1 MADYR
6 ITVDTDI
13 DTSKLDAFEKK
24 IKSLENESL
33 KIKIDVDAD
42 NISKQVTS
50 QINKALG
57 TGSSKKTTLNLDIN
71 SNKIKT
77 DANNVFKDIQ
87 NKASKVSLQ
96 ISSGKEY
103 RDNIS
108 EINKT
113 IKEINRLSINPD
125 VNLEQLKEAERYLD
139 KLVNRKNRADIDE
152 IDIFDGLDTTAA
164 RNFAVEL
171 EKVEHAINNIQAHAR
186 DLDISKQIKQG
197 ASETKAAM
205 NELASAYKRMDSL
218 QKQQVG
224 LDVNSNQYKAIDS
237 EINRLI
243 QKAAELQTKLG
254 NNIPDSFFDSIA
266 ESGARARADLDKT
279 IAKVEDARRKMA
291 DARLDNVQANFH
303 SINADANNAV
313 AKIEKFGNN
322 ANQELLQ
329 LKKDVVDLQT
339 ALKVAIDTGDVSKA
353 ADVYD
358 ELSDR
363 IKQATSAASNMKSEM
378 NLKNI
383 NSELDTMR
391 QKAKATIELWRQQN
405 SASEKMFGKD
415 MDGYLSKLDM
425 ASTKDEIRSV
435 STEFGIMQK
444 QAKIAGVAQMTIFD
458 RLTTKAKEY
467 ASYIGVAGLAMNGY
481 QLFRSMAQN
490 VLEVDTAMTGLY
502 RVTDLTQAQ
511 YTQLYSNMISS
522 AQKYGATLTDIINAT
537 SDWTR
542 AGFDADTSNKLAE
555 VTTMYQ
561 HIADLDYNTASENL
575 LTAYNG
581 FKDSLSG
588 QFGGDVVDTV
598 RYITDVFNELDN
610 KYSVTAAGLGEALQ
624 RSASAMQLAGNTFQ
638 ETAAMTTGMTEVIQD
653 PEKSGQALKILS
665 LRLRGMKGEL
675 QEMGEEVDPTVEN
688 ISKMQGQILN
698 LTHGKVDI
706 FDDGEFKS
714 TYEIMDGI
722 HSAWKDMSDI
732 EQADLLETIAGK
744 NRANEIA
751 ALISNWENVK
761 SAVLDAEN
769 ATGSASRENDKYM
782 EHMQSALDRFTAAWQ
797 SLSATALDSGFL
809 TGLINFGTDA
819 ITVIDDL
826 VDRFGVLQPLLAG
839 IFGGAGLL
847 GKGLFKTSDNEL
859 SFLNTSL
866 SDLKDAFS
874 TGWNRGKSK
883 NGAVGFLSGASEAFS
898 EFNKSL
904 GKIDRKAL
912 DNVRNILSKGEGNFS
927 TSELVAAFD
936 GTSDAL
942 SGLRDKA
949 KEGKLSLDDLGNAS
963 VKTKTSM
970 LATKAAALALNVG
983 IGLLASVAIDAAIK
997 GFDSFV
1003 HAAENASEAAD
1014 LAFDDA
1020 SATATQAEESYRSLT
1035 DLVAQYKTLAAQDTT
1050 DPTVRLQIADVQ
1062 SQINDLIGDEA
1073 SGIDLVN
1080 GNLSQQLSLLNQI
1093 QASQASK
1100 TLESAKNAYNAAVE
1114 ASEKAIGEDS
1124 FLRIKGWGLTESWD
1138 EDAEEFFN
1146 SVDEAYKKGAKNVS
1160 RSSILGNTLFVGAEY
1175 DNEMNKLETAAEKA
1189 EYLQGMVDNVTAKLG
1204 KNAESN
1210 KIVQGLKQQIEAFN
1224 QYTDD
1229 ISSSARTVMETL
1241 AEEFSAKNVLSEFT
1255 DIGAEQFEAA
1265 RNKMLSYIKNDTSI
1279 SEALKSGALDSSDI
1293 SSYVNT
1299 YLSTL
1304 DNFSNGYY
1312 EWASDIQSVQDMMD
1326 VNGIG
1331 SLDGL
1336 GLDDA
1341 EIAKLDDSI
1350 EKMHQLKE
1358 AYSDFQAGKLDTSDI
1373 DKLKKDFPEL
1383 ATIMDDAGLSS
1394 DDFGLAIQTLLSDM
1408 NADAVATF
1416 NGAIGDVT
1424 KMSDEAKS
1432 SVTILG
1438 NAIQN
1443 LGVVSDAM
1451 SFDIDLEEETNT
1463 LSKLNEAMA
1472 ASKTATGLTAEQ
1484 IESINVAFGSL
1495 DGYNAAAMFE
1505 ETANGIRLNTQ
1516 EYNKF
1521 SKALADGKLKEAD
1534 DVLETLSNQ
1543 YKILTS
1549 QINAARKAGDIDLA
1563 TKLMSDRDDIVAQT
1577 NAIAEQA
1584 AQYKG
1589 LTSAY
1594 KQWQDAQSSGND
1606 RDMYESIGSAFEEV
1620 QDEIKRGWW
1629 DDSTREYLE
1638 LMTGRDL
1645 STANIDQMKD
1655 AYAQLDKQIG
1665 DTGYTIKS
1673 FFTQTEEGTFD
1684 TNGIYNF
1691 LEAAESFEDQL
1702 GKDFVKRNEDG
1713 NIIGFEIDVE
1723 GRKALAEAMGISEEL
1738 IDIII
1743 RASEDAGFV
1752 VNMDGTYTQLADMK
1766 VAAEQAATSLKEIG
1780 KTQMDFTFD
1789 TSDTEQFTA
1798 ELEEAKKLWESYRN
1812 EDGSINFEAEGAQ
1825 EAVELYSTLI
1835 AMADQLSEPT
1845 YMQLDASQVDAEIQK
1860 PLQMMQDYER
1870 LLEKKHQIEIG
1881 GGDLTDV
1888 NAEMDDIVEKLNGLD
1903 KETKVKLGIEGMS
1916 KEEIQAG
1923 LEAGTIEV
1931 PATVDLQIEMS
1942 DNIQDIRMALLKLTG
1957 AITDEEYDAY
1967 IKMRLEPE
1975 VDEGDT
1981 QQKVQESLSSALSG
1995 PYSSDVGVSVP
2006 VDPEPTKSLQQAF
2019 GEENQTAEVDVTPKI
2034 DSGALNEE
2042 INDIRATDVPVNLK
2056 PAQPLQEALGDNR
2069 GLIVDVEPHVTKD
2082 VNDILDISP
2091 QEVAVEFIANTVD
2104 VDSYT
2109 PEEKQAIAKYLV
2121 DGGDVESYESP
2132 NKEAIVRFLKE
2143 SGDVDNYTPAQRQA
2157 IAKYI
2162 LDSSQP
2168 DGYQPS
2174 DKQATAKFNK
2184 DSSEPDGYQ
2193 PPSKSATVTFNPN
2206 TSKLPTSFPPITR
2219 TVNYVVKTVGNFFSG
2234 LFGAHG
2240 VNGTAHAIGTAHAR
2254 GASGRAFKQGDWSTK
2269 KDEIALTGELGP
2281 ELVVPPNDNRWY
2293 TVGDNGAEFAK
2304 IPRGS
2309 IVFNHRQTEE
2319 LFKNGRVTSGGGR
2332 GRSLANGTAF
2342 STGSGGA
2349 GRPSSGGKPVG
2360 GGTTIIN
2367 NNTTNNYYNGSKSSS
2382 KSNSSKSTK
2391 SSSSKSSSIKEA
2403 EEFEETLDWIEIAI
2417 DRIERAIDSLDRT
2430 ASSAFKSWGERTN
2443 ALNQQM
2449 QKVTDEI
2456 ALQQQAYDR
2465 YMQQANSVG
2474 LSEDWASKV
2483 RDGTIDIS
2491 VITDENLADQI
2502 KTFQEW

>member
-1 MADYR
+1 
-6 ITVDTDI
+6 
-13 DTSKLDAFEKK
+13 
-24 IKSLENESL
+24 
-33 KIKIDVDAD
+33 
-42 NISKQVTS
+42 
-50 QINKALG
+50 
-57 TGSSKKTTLNLDIN
+57 
-71 SNKIKT
+71 
-77 DANNVFKDIQ
+77 
-87 NKASKVSLQ
+87 
-96 ISSGKEY
+96 
-103 RDNIS
+103 
-108 EINKT
+108 
-113 IKEINRLSINPD
+113 
-125 VNLEQLKEAERYLD
+125 
-139 KLVNRKNRADIDE
+139 
-152 IDIFDGLDTTAA
+152 
-164 RNFAVEL
+164 
-171 EKVEHAINNIQAHAR
+171 
-186 DLDISKQIKQG
+186 
-197 ASETKAAM
+197 
-205 NELASAYKRMDSL
+205 
-218 QKQQVG
+218 
-224 LDVNSNQYKAIDS
+224 
-237 EINRLI
+237 
-243 QKAAELQTKLG
+243 
-254 NNIPDSFFDSIA
+254 
-266 ESGARARADLDKT
+266 
-279 IAKVEDARRKMA
+279 
-291 DARLDNVQANFH
+291 
-303 SINADANNAV
+303 
-313 AKIEKFGNN
+313 
-322 ANQELLQ
+322 
-329 LKKDVVDLQT
+329 
-339 ALKVAIDTGDVSKA
+339 
-353 ADVYD
+353 
-358 ELSDR
+358 
-363 IKQATSAASNMKSEM
+363 
-378 NLKNI
+378 
-383 NSELDTMR
+383 
-391 QKAKATIELWRQQN
+391 
-405 SASEKMFGKD
+405 
-415 MDGYLSKLDM
+415 
-425 ASTKDEIRSV
+425 
-435 STEFGIMQK
+435 
-444 QAKIAGVAQMTIFD
+444 
-458 RLTTKAKEY
+458 
-467 ASYIGVAGLAMNGY
+467 
-481 QLFRSMAQN
+481 
-490 VLEVDTAMTGLY
+490 
-502 RVTDLTQAQ
+502 
-511 YTQLYSNMISS
+511 
-522 AQKYGATLTDIINAT
+522 
-537 SDWTR
+537 
-542 AGFDADTSNKLAE
+542 
-555 VTTMYQ
+555 
-561 HIADLDYNTASENL
+561 
-575 LTAYNG
+575 
-581 FKDSLSG
+581 
-588 QFGGDVVDTV
+588 
-598 RYITDVFNELDN
+598 
-610 KYSVTAAGLGEALQ
+610 
-624 RSASAMQLAGNTFQ
+624 
-638 ETAAMTTGMTEVIQD
+638 
-653 PEKSGQALKILS
+653 
-665 LRLRGMKGEL
+665 
-675 QEMGEEVDPTVEN
+675 
-688 ISKMQGQILN
+688 
-698 LTHGKVDI
+698 
-706 FDDGEFKS
+706 
-714 TYEIMDGI
+714 
-722 HSAWKDMSDI
+722 
-732 EQADLLETIAGK
+732 
-744 NRANEIA
+744 
-751 ALISNWENVK
+751 
-761 SAVLDAEN
+761 
-769 ATGSASRENDKYM
+769 M
-782 EHMQSALDRFTAAWQ
+782 EHMQSALDRFTATWQ
-797 SLSATALDSGFL
+797 SLSATTLDSGFL

-847 GKGLFKTSDNEL
+847 GKGLFKTSDNGL

-927 TSELVAAFD
+927 TSELVSAFD

-963 VKTKTSM
+963 AKTKTAM
-970 LATKAAALALNVG
+970 IAAKAATLALNVG
-983 IGLLASVAIDAAIK
+983 VGLLASVAIDAAIK
-997 GFDSFV
+997 GFTEMAF
-1003 HAAENASEAAD
+1003 AASKASDEADNAFS
-1014 LAFDDA
+1014 DA
-1020 SATATQAEESYRSLT
+1020 SAEATQAQESYSNLT
-1035 DLVAQYKTLAAQDTT
+1035 DLISQYKSLAKQDTS
-1050 DPTVRLQIADVQ
+1050 DPNVRIQIADVQ

-1080 GNLSQQLSLLNQI
+1080 GNLNEQLSLLNEI
-1093 QASQASK
+1093 QQTQA
-1100 TLESAKNAYNAAVE
+1100 ENVAKE
-1114 ASEKAIGEDS
+1114 A
-1124 FLRIKGWGLTESWD
+1124 
-1138 EDAEEFFN
+1138 EDA
-1146 SVDEAYKKGAKNVS
+1146 YKAAK
-1160 RSSILGNTLFVGAEY
+1160 
-1175 DNEMNKLETAAEKA
+1175 AAEKA
-1189 EYLQGMVDNVTAKLG
+1189 AYGQ
-1204 KNAESN
+1204 ES
-1210 KIVQGLKQQIEAFN
+1210 EAFGIDFFGHYDAIGFENSKLADFLKKNYGEFVSEGMTMNPLDWIEGKYGLTGLSFDSLDTAREKAN
-1224 QYTDD
+1224 QIKEIMDSIENEYDD
-1229 ISSSARTVMETL
+1229 FASMDMYKELSDAYDYYSKYADQSAQAARTMLQNLTESKATSSDFASIL
-1241 AEEFSAKNVLSEFT
+1241 DANAQQFDAARTSLINSLMKNT
-1255 DIGAEQFEAA
+1255 DIKKAIDSGDL
-1265 RNKMLSYIKNDTSI
+1265 NLNDIT
-1279 SEALKSGALDSSDI
+1279 
-1293 SSYVNT
+1293 SYVNT
-1299 YLSTL
+1299 YLGTL
-1304 DNFSNGYY
+1304 ENFSSGYN
-1312 EWASDIQSVQDMMD
+1312 EWANDIKSFQDLLD

-1331 SLDGL
+1331 TLEGTGIDASEIKTLDEYIG
-1336 GLDDA
+1336 
-1341 EIAKLDDSI
+1341 
-1350 EKMHQLKE
+1350 KMSELKE
-1358 AYSDFQAGKLDTSDI
+1358 AYADFQAGELDTSEI
-1373 DKLKKDFPEL
+1373 EKLKSEFPEL
-1383 ATIMDDAGLSS
+1383 KQIMDDAGLGAE
-1394 DDFGLAIQTLLSDM
+1394 DFDIAIMTLLDNM
-1408 NADAVATF
+1408 NSDAVSAF
-1416 NGAIGDVT
+1416 NDSIGDVSS
-1424 KMSDEAKS
+1424 MSDEATA
-1432 SVTILG
+1432 SVTILS
-1438 NAIQN
+1438 NAMQN
-1443 LGVVSDAM
+1443 FGAIGEAM
-1451 SFDIDLEEETNT
+1451 SFNIDIEGAIDTF
-1463 LSKLNEAMA
+1463 SKLNEAMA
-1472 ASKTATGLTAEQ
+1472 ASKTATGLTTEQ
-1484 IESINVAFGSL
+1484 IENINAAFGSL

-1534 DVLETLSNQ
+1534 DALETLSNQ

-1673 FFTQTEEGTFD
+1673 FFTQTEDGAFD
-1684 TNGIYNF
+1684 INGIYNF
-1691 LEAAESFEDQL
+1691 LEAAESFEGQL
-1702 GKDFVKRNEDG
+1702 GKDFVKRSEDG
-1713 NIIGFEIDVE
+1713 KNIIGFEIDVE

-1752 VNMDGTYTQLADMK
+1752 VNMDGTYTRLADMQA
-1766 VAAEQAATSLKEIG
+1766 AAEQAAASLKEIG

-1789 TSDTEQFTA
+1789 TSDTEKFTA

-1825 EAVELYSTLI
+1825 EAVELYSTLV

-1870 LLEKKHQIEIG
+1870 LLEKKHQIEIS

-2042 INDIRATDVPVNLK
+2042 INDIRTTDVPVNLK
-2056 PAQPLQEALGDNR
+2056 PAQSLQEALGDNR
-2069 GLIVDVEPHVTKD
+2069 GLMVDVEPHVTKD

-2184 DSSEPDGYQ
+2184 DSSEPDSYQ

-2234 LFGAHG
+2234 LFGSHG
-2240 VNGTAHAIGTAHAR
+2240 VNGTAHATGTAHAR
-2254 GASGRAFKQGDWSTK
+2254 GTSGRAFKQGDWSTK
-2269 KDEIALTGELGP
+2269 KDEVALTGELGP
-2281 ELVVPPNDNRWY
+2281 ELVVPPNGNLWY

-2349 GRPSSGGKPVG
+2349 GRPGSGGKPIG
-2360 GGTTIIN
+2360 GGTTVIN

-2382 KSNSSKSTK
+2382 KSSSSKSTK
-2391 SSSSKSSSIKEA
+2391 SSSSKSSSTKEA
-2403 EEFEETLDWIEIAI
+2403 DEFEETLDWIEIAI
-2417 DRIERAIDSLDRT
+2417 DRIERALDNLDKV
-2430 ASSAFKSWGERTN
+2430 ASSTYRSWSERN
-2443 ALNQQM
+2443 AALNESM
-2449 QKVTDEI
+2449 AVTRQEI
-2456 ALQQQAYDR
+2456 DMQQQSYDR
-2465 YMQQANSVG
+2465 YMQEAANTG
-2474 LSEDWASKV
+2474 LSTDWMEKV
-2483 RDGTIDIS
+2483 QNGMVDIQT
-2491 VITDENLADQI
+2491 ITDESLNDQI
-2502 KTFQEW
+2502 SKYKEWYLTMPIYLAINI